1 MAETT
6 KLVDKIGVPA
16 LLELMAEEATEL
28 AFACLKLSR
37 YMRDENPVVGRDGAD
52 LYSALDEEVAD
63 VYVTLRE
70 VRKAN
75 DLVNNDKVAEIIDQK
90 RKRMNKRL
98 GMKAESFVF

>member
-1 MAETT
+1 
-6 KLVDKIGVPA
+6 
-16 LLELMAEEATEL
+16 
-28 AFACLKLSR
+28 
-37 YMRDENPVVGRDGAD
+37 MRDENPVVGRDGAD

-90 RKRMNKRL
+90 RKRMSKRL